1 MLELECMDQ
10 ISSYT
15 GKELSIKDIG
25 NSTVIVAEK
34 LWIYYIHAGSLYR
47 SGFSYKK
54 RGSKILCGE
63 FLETKEIESIPGYKK
78 DFEVLTISE
87 ETQKKMIC
95 SLDDLVCA
103 IKENGGIELISFSD
117 SKNKKTNNIVLRT
130 EAGLW
135 EVKRKSMARTVF
147 RSEMAA
153 VVFASGFGID
163 LADRVD
169 EIPEMIQKA
178 VYREY
183 GRRENLVA
191 LQVSWIDHT
200 AVPIQKSGL
209 SFESIQDN
217 INVQTEEIAQE
228 NSLPG
233 YFR

>member
-1 MLELECMDQ
+1 MLELECIDQ
-10 ISSYT
+10 IVSYT
-15 GKELSIKDIG
+15 GKELSIENIE

-54 RGSKILCGE
+54 RGSKILCKE
-63 FLETKEIESIPGYKK
+63 LFETKEIESIPEYKK
-78 DFEVLTISE
+78 DLEVDISE

-103 IKENGGIELISFSD
+103 IQENGIELISFSD

-130 EAGLW
+130 ETGLW
-135 EVKRKSMARTVF
+135 EVKRKGMARTVF

-153 VVFASGFGID
+153 VIFASGLGID
-163 LADRVD
+163 LSDRID
-169 EIPEMIQKA
+169 AIPEMIQKA

-183 GRRENLVA
+183 GRREKLVT